1 MQWKGPH
8 DLALLGGWC
17 HSSAGY
23 VYLWAAAG
31 TVLGEDYYNRLAIA
45 SAEHCWSLP
54 QGNGTLCC
62 GLAGQGYAMLEAH
75 RLSGDQVWRGRA
87 AKFAQDA
94 VRFVST
100 KWCTP
105 NSLYKGDL
113 GIALLAGDLADP
125 SLACM
130 PMFGPEGWPRRP
142 TGKRIVEEA
151 DGRVAATE
159 P

>member
-1 MQWKGPH
+1 MI
-8 DLALLGGWC
+8 
-17 HSSAGY
+17 
-23 VYLWAAAG
+23 AAAVSARRQAVG
-31 TVLGEDYYNRLAIA
+31 GPGGQNPTQLFCRLFKF
-45 SAEHCWSLP
+45 
-54 QGNGTLCC
+54 T
-62 GLAGQGYAMLEAH
+62 

-151 DGRVAATE
+151 DGRVSATE